1 MISFLLHSSSQ
12 VDVIIASSSSGILLQ
27 KILTAAGKRVE
38 TAYDAEL
45 QNHPNS
51 ILVTTPGG
59 SLFCKRIFFVPWEP
73 DIDKNILQQSLIDLI
88 STVVQNA
95 KSHNFTSIAFP
106 AIGCGQHGCSVDV
119 VVETMVLEM
128 KKHLIKRNL
137 PWTVKFIVQPDQ
149 ENVYDEFCT
158 QVLNTQDGKVKIFF
172 LMSNLKCSICGTA

>member
-1 MISFLLHSSSQ
+1 
-12 VDVIIASSSSGILLQ
+12 VDVIISSSSSAILVK
-27 KILTAAGKRVE
+27 KIIKAAGKTVE
-38 TAYDAEL
+38 SAYDAEL

-51 ILVTTPGG
+51 VLVTTPGG
-59 SLFCKRIFFVPWEP
+59 SLFCKRIFFVTWEP
-73 DIDKNILQQSLIDLI
+73 DIDKNILQQSLIDLM
-88 STVVQNA
+88 STVVQNV
-95 KSHNFTSIAFP
+95 KSHKFTSIAFP

-158 QVLNTQDGKVKIFF
+158 QVLKTQDGKVKIFF
-172 LMSNLKCSICGTA
+172 QSNNVYRLICGIA